1 MPTNL
6 FCGGC
11 IITDMKRIYFIA
23 SAIASII
30 APTAVSTA
38 ALTTDKLL
46 IAEAETNAYACITQ
60 ENTYFYSSADE
71 NSGLFILPTTYYVKI
86 ISKSDDFCFVQY
98 LDDVAEY
105 KAVYGYCKTEDL
117 TTVDFTPARPYLYY
131 TYTATYTVNGT
142 ASTDIGDFSTFTCT
156 CIYYGDYKNGTLTYR
171 YVSINGEF
179 GYIPKTCEIEYPL
192 NTDYITEE
200 PAEPSSS
207 DIDGIAADD
216 ATDNVTETKTD
227 TAIGSAGLGLIIA
240 LSAVLISIAVFVI
253 AVKPRKKKE
262 YSYDN

>member
-1 MPTNL
+1 
-6 FCGGC
+6 
-11 IITDMKRIYFIA
+11 MKRIYLIP
-23 SAIASII
+23 SAIALII
-30 APTAVSTA
+30 APTAVCA
-38 ALTTDKLL
+38 AVLTPENSHY
-46 IAEAETNAYACITQ
+46 AEAETNAYACITQ

-71 NSGLFILPTTYYVKI
+71 TSGLFILPATYYVKI

-105 KAVYGYCKTEDL
+105 KAVYGYCKTQDL
-117 TTVDFTPARPYLYY
+117 TPVDFTPARPYLYY
-131 TYTATYTVNGT
+131 TYTATYSVNGT
-142 ASTDIGDFSTFTCT
+142 SSTDIGDFSTFTCS
-156 CIYYGDYKNGTLTYR
+156 CIYYGDYKNGTSTYR

-200 PAEPSSS
+200 PADPTPIENDEP
-207 DIDGIAADD
+207 AANETIEKT
-216 ATDNVTETKTD
+216 AETKSETG
-227 TAIGSAGLGLIIA
+227 INGAGLGLIIA
-240 LSAVLISIAVFVI
+240 LSVALVAIAVFVI

>member
-1 MPTNL
+1 
-6 FCGGC
+6 
-11 IITDMKRIYFIA
+11 MKRIYFIA
-23 SAIASII
+23 SAIASIF

-38 ALTTDKLL
+38 ALTTDNLL
-46 IAEAETNAYACITQ
+46 SAEAETNAYACIAQ

-105 KAVYGYCKTEDL
+105 KAVYGYCKTQDL
-117 TTVDFTPARPYLYY
+117 TQVDFTPARPYLYY

-142 ASTDIGDFSTFTCT
+142 ASTDVGDFSTFTCT

-171 YVSINGEF
+171 YVNINGEF

-200 PAEPSSS
+200 PTDTLISDNVNSAAEEQ
-207 DIDGIAADD
+207 
-216 ATDNVTETKTD
+216 TDNAAETKTD
-227 TAIGSAGLGLIIA
+227 TNVSGAGLGLIIA
-240 LSAVLISIAVFVI
+240 LSAVLIAIAVFVI
-253 AVKPRKKKE
+253 AVKPHKKKE